1 MKYGDIVQFNPIE
14 TVVQIRDADDTA
26 GARDLVATYVI
37 SEEMAERLETTVF
50 SQLQFDE
57 PADQKGVLVV
67 GNYGTGKSHLM

>member
-14 TVVQIRDADDTA
+14 TVVQIRDADDIA

-50 SQLQFDE
+50 SQLQFD
-57 PADQKGVLVV
+57 
-67 GNYGTGKSHLM
+67 